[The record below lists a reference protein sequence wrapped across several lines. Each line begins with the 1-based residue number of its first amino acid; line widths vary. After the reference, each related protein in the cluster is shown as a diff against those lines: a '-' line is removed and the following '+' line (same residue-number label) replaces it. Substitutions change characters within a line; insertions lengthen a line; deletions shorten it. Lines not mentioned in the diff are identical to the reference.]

1 MKYFILRNPKSE
13 IRNWHLA
20 FTLLVIP
27 FLISSCVPSRQYD
40 ELQAREKQCR
50 TELDSLQSEN
60 RNLRS
65 SNDGLNTRVEQ
76 LTKDRQ
82 SLVNDTTQMGTAM
95 SRLNGLYTELNKSYD
110 RLIAN
115 QDKMLAGSNAET
127 KKLIAQ
133 LQTAQEELQKKEDA
147 LNEKQRYFDDLNGK
161 LLDRENK
168 INELQ
173 SVLNKK
179 DSAVGALKNAVNNAL
194 LGFKDNGL
202 TVSVRNGKVYV
213 SLEERLLFQSG
224 STVVDKKGEEALK
237 QLAKVLEKNPDINVL
252 IEGHTDNVPIASGP
266 IKDNWDLSVMRAT
279 SVVKIMTSN
288 PNVDAARLTA
298 AGRSE
303 YLPIDKAS
311 TSEAR
316 RKNRRTEIILT
327 PKLDELFKV
336 LESN

>member
-1 MKYFILRNPKSE
+1 MKNIFSKYYMIPL
-13 IRNWHLA
+13 LA
-20 FTLLVIP
+20 AL
-27 FLISSCVPSRQYD
+27 LISSCVPSRQYD
-40 ELQAREKQCR
+40 ELQAKEKQCR
-50 TELDSLQSEN
+50 DEVDSVRSEN
-60 RNLRS
+60 RNLHS
-65 SNDGLNTRVEQ
+65 ANADLSAQNEQ
-76 LTKDRQ
+76 LNKDRQ
-82 SLVNDTTQMGTAM
+82 SLVTDTTQMGTAM
-95 SRLNGLYTELNKSYD
+95 SRLNGLYGELNKSYD

-133 LQTAQEELQKKEDA
+133 LQTTQEELQKKEDA
-147 LNEKQRYFDDLNGK
+147 LNEKQRYFDELNGK

-173 SVLNKK
+173 TVLNKK
-179 DSAVGALKNAVNNAL
+179 DSAVTALKNSVNNAL

-202 TVSVRNGKVYV
+202 TVSVKNGKVYV

-288 PNVDAARLTA
+288 PKVDAARLT
-298 AGRSE
+298 
-303 YLPIDKAS
+303 
-311 TSEAR
+311 
-316 RKNRRTEIILT
+316 
-327 PKLDELFKV
+327 
-336 LESN
+336 